1 MLELWSYGVSKLEL
15 WGLKVHIF
23 KFKGVVIGFEE
34 FRSSYSLPMGFYEY
48 LRENLT

>member
-1 MLELWSYGVSKLEL
+1 MRL

-23 KFKGVVIGFEE
+23 EFKGVVIGFEE
-34 FRSSYSLPMGFYEY
+34 FRSSYSLPMGFYGY